1 MTTVTMRSNVLT
13 LTRPMSI
20 DIYMEDFADCVEE
33 RGLLKA
39 LIEYTDVDTANV
51 FYEDYRNELLVMVAR
66 YWIEQYDTKR
76 KD

>member
-1 MTTVTMRSNVLT
+1 MTTVTMKNNVLT
-13 LTRPMSI
+13 LVRPTAFEI
-20 DIYMEDFADCVEE
+20 DMEDFASCVEE
-33 RGLLKA
+33 RGLLEA

-51 FYEDYRNELLVMVAR
+51 FYEGYRNELLVMVAR

>member
-13 LTRPMSI
+13 LTRPMST

-33 RGLLKA
+33 SGLLKA
-39 LIEYTDVDTANV
+39 LIEYTDVDTADD
-51 FYEDYRNELLVMVAR
+51 FYENHKNELLVMVAR